1 MLLRYNWPRLSRT
14 TLNRALFSHFPTAMA
29 PKTQEPQIVS
39 ITDLPSAQAKW
50 VGLKKI
56 DFIDQT
62 GTSRTWEIAVRK
74 TTSKS
79 GVDAVAMGNIFVH
92 PSKPPSTMLVIQY
105 RPPIGKYTI
114 EWPAGL
120 IDEHETPEEAAVRE
134 MKEETGYEGRILST
148 GPVLSSD
155 PGMTNATLKLVMV
168 EVKLGEKEDVMPD
181 QKLDEGEL
189 IERVMVPLS
198 ELYDRLIDYSKKDNF
213 MVAGKL
219 FYFAAGMHFAKHG
232 GYI

>member
-1 MLLRYNWPRLSRT
+1 M
-14 TLNRALFSHFPTAMA
+14 
-29 PKTQEPQIVS
+29 QEPKILS
-39 ITDLPSAQAKW
+39 ITDLPNTSAKW
-50 VGLKKI
+50 VSLQKV
-56 DFIDQT
+56 DFVDQT

-79 GVDAVAMGNIFVH
+79 GVDAVAMGNIFIH

-105 RPPIGKYTI
+105 RPPVGKYTI

-120 IDEHETPEEAAVRE
+120 IDEDETPEEAATRE
-134 MKEETGYEGRILST
+134 MKEETGYEGRILDS
-148 GPVLSSD
+148 GPVVASD
-155 PGMTNATLKLVMV
+155 PGLTNATLKLVMV
-168 EVKLGEKEDVMPD
+168 EVKLNEGDNGMPD

-198 ELYDRLIDYSKKDNF
+198 ELYDRLMKWAADDKF
-213 MVAGKL
+213 MIAGKL
-219 FYFAAGMHFAKHG
+219 FYFAAGMHFAKSS

>member
-1 MLLRYNWPRLSRT
+1 MS
-14 TLNRALFSHFPTAMA
+14 
-29 PKTQEPQIVS
+29 KKQEPEILSVM
-39 ITDLPSAQAKW
+39 DLSTSEAKW
-50 VGLKKI
+50 VSLKRVE
-56 DFIDQT
+56 FVDQT
-62 GTSRTWEIAVRK
+62 GKNRSWEIAVRK

-92 PSKPPSTMLVIQY
+92 PSKPPTTMLVIQF

-120 IDEHETPEEAAVRE
+120 IDEHETPEEAAIRE
-134 MKEETGYEGRILST
+134 MKEETGYEGKILDA
-148 GPVLSSD
+148 GPTVASD
-155 PGMTNATLKLVMV
+155 PGLTNATLKLVMM
-168 EVKLGEKEDVMPD
+168 EVQLSEKDDIMPD

-198 ELYDRLIDYSKKDNF
+198 ELYDRLMKWAAQDKF
-213 MVAGKL
+213 MIAGKL
-219 FYFAAGMHFAKHG
+219 FYFAAGMHFATNS